1 MDIKKL
7 TLTIALGTLMTAASA
22 GAMAGNMGF
31 DQTGTQWLKDVNTTS
46 STLTRAEVKNEVI
59 MARQQGTL
67 TIDNTTYPV
76 LAESQAAPRSRAAV
90 HQEAVQSVQNGTIS
104 DLYIGG

>member
-31 DQTGTQWLKDVNTTS
+31 DQTGTQWLKDVNTT
-46 STLTRAEVKNEVI
+46 
-59 MARQQGTL
+59 
-67 TIDNTTYPV
+67 
-76 LAESQAAPRSRAAV
+76 
-90 HQEAVQSVQNGTIS
+90 
-104 DLYIGG
+104 